1 MSMPSLL
8 VCGAVNWDTTLFV
21 DNLPR
26 PGEEL
31 RVNRVIS
38 VPGGKG
44 GNTAVA
50 AARILGK
57 NQVGIVGMLGS
68 DKIADMQQEILL
80 EEGVDVSCLAR
91 HDELASGQAHVVVD
105 SNGENMILT
114 HRAANAELSRESIR
128 GGGVAAAIE
137 SSNTLVVID
146 PPIEAAFELAMQ
158 AKKHGKSIVL
168 SPAMLVNHGFS
179 ALKDL
184 LQASD
189 YIILNEHESRS
200 LASAE
205 EGVAACEELSCSLG
219 GKPVITTLGSRG
231 CILCHGGRK
240 KEIPTM
246 ELASLGLKVVSTV
259 GAGDT
264 FEGAFASF
272 KIKGLADIEAAFL
285 ANVAAALKITRE
297 QTRGSPSYEEIE
309 RYVESDPIRATFHA
323 LKLT

>member
-68 DKIADMQQEILL
+68 DKIADMQHEILL

-105 SNGENMILT
+105 RNGENMILT
-114 HRAANAELSRESIR
+114 HRAANAGLSRESIR
-128 GGGVAAAIE
+128 DGGVATAIE

-146 PPIEAAFELAMQ
+146 PPIEIAFELAMQ

-205 EGVAACEELSCSLG
+205 EGVAACEELSSSLG

-231 CILCHGGRK
+231 CILCQGGRK

-246 ELASLGLKVVSTV
+246 DLASLGLKVVSTV

-309 RYVESDPIRATFHA
+309 RYAESDPIRATFHA